1 MLSPETPMPDLI
13 TKAAIL
19 VIALS
24 ACHGCLVV
32 PVPIP
37 VPISNSSEVSPSTTP
52 SQKSAPSQ
60 QVQANDE
67 KYKKTCHADALTESE
82 GREITENSGNLETA
96 ADKLAITG
104 KHKEAIRKYNEAAA
118 AMLNEA
124 ITDGSAE
131 DMEISAIWHNWRG
144 EGIEGFR
151 EENRPLLQKSAESNF
166 KIGTSYAKL
175 GKLELAIDCF
185 NQTIKIGILPP
196 NDAIAY
202 LNRGDAYQ
210 RAGNKEKA
218 KADFQ
223 QAVNLFKKYKLL
235 SYQKNSEKRLRSVSV
250 N

>member
-1 MLSPETPMPDLI
+1 MPDLI